1 MSLDYLIWGLCVY
14 VSQVLVSVVL
24 SLFVAPFSTSALG
37 VSLPLVARDL
47 GGRFCRFGGGSRCFD
62 ACGGYVC
69 ASSGEGGGSVGACC
83 GV

>member
-1 MSLDYLIWGLCVY
+1 MNRVF
-14 VSQVLVSVVL
+14 VSVVL
-24 SLFVAPFSTSALG
+24 SSFVAPFSTSALV
-37 VSLPLVARDL
+37 VSLPLVARYL
-47 GGRFCRFGGGSRCFD
+47 GAASVFGGGSSGFD